1 MVWLRR
7 DIYEAFEVLDSKVD
21 YLEGKLKEYE
31 DAEEKI
37 GRTVEEKV
45 FEIKAVSYVTLIIA
59 AVQLALILG
68 AVVKLVLG

>member
-1 MVWLRR
+1 MRR